1 MIDFKLNDLNFE
13 ICTSLFKIQ
22 TCVQF
27 FPFFFREERINYHC
41 AIALITETKE
51 NKIKKWY

>member
-27 FPFFFREERINYHC
+27 FPFFFREERFNCHC

-51 NKIKKWY
+51 NKIKK